1 MNTLIDPLKRIA
13 RDLVDKK
20 LWPVAVALLA
30 ALVAVPLLIGG
41 SSAEEAPAPV
51 AVAATAPDGPG
62 SKSLITV
69 VDQAVTGKDTRPG
82 RVADPFYDP
91 PEPPAQPTASGGA
104 ATDTGAASTGGG
116 TPSGDSPSSTAPATP
131 AAPAPTARPAEEPAY
146 YRTVV
151 RWYETEPGKP
161 QPISR
166 LEPFGG
172 LADPA
177 ALYLGVTRS
186 GGNYAVFLL
195 GPDATSDGEAKCD
208 DEPNCRVIG
217 LKSGQSQIITVQPP
231 DGGAARRYHLEV
243 VSVKA
248 VETDAAKARSMRAK
262 VHADGRD
269 VMRRMWQHRPTAEAL
284 QPIQYDRDSGLLVKS
299 GGSNVDAA
307 KAPE

>member
-91 PEPPAQPTASGGA
+91 PDPPEPPAAETAAGSA
-104 ATDTGAASTGGG
+104 APAAGDASKAGG
-116 TPSGDSPSSTAPATP
+116 TPSPGAPVETTP
-131 AAPAPTARPAEEPAY
+131 AQPAEPVAAPVY
-146 YRTVV
+146 YSTVV
-151 RWYETEPGKP
+151 RWWETEAGKP
-161 QPISR
+161 QPIRR
-166 LEPFGG
+166 LTPFGG
-172 LADPA
+172 LTDTA
-177 ALYLGVTRS
+177 ALYLGVTKAD
-186 GGNYAVFLL
+186 GNYAVFLL
-195 GPDATSDGEAKCD
+195 GPNATSDGEAECED
-208 DEPNCRVIG
+208 TECRVFG
-217 LKSGQSQIITVQPP
+217 LKSGQTQLVTVQPP
-231 DGGAARRYHLEV
+231 DGSEARQYNLEV
-243 VSVKA
+243 VSVKS
-248 VETDAAKARSMRAK
+248 TTTSAAEARTMRAR

-269 VMRRMWQHRPTAEAL
+269 VMREMWNDARTAQAL
-284 QPIQYDRDSGLLVKS
+284 RPIQYDRDSGLLVKTAVAV
-299 GGSNVDAA
+299 GDAPADAPA
-307 KAPE
+307 K